1 MNLSQGKLFLIL
13 KQSIGQLKLANNEGD
28 FVGVARVAL
37 ELIAT
42 CLLYS
47 IIVILVDFVLILVFQ
62 RDLSQIVYILSF
74 VSFAEGGGSLTI
86 GGVIASFSSNLGKI
100 SETIFRSKPWDAKRL
115 KEAERTARVWIIT
128 GLILFLFGLMI
139 SAL

>member
-1 MNLSQGKLFLIL
+1 M
-13 KQSIGQLKLANNEGD
+13 
-28 FVGVARVAL
+28 GVARVAL

-47 IIVILVDFVLILVFQ
+47 IIVIFVDFVLILVFQ

-86 GGVIASFSSNLGKI
+86 GGIIASFSSNLGKI

-128 GLILFLFGLMI
+128 GLILFLFGLLI